1 MRWVELVTL
10 NVYGDWMCVFSILPS
25 ILAVLYVG
33 EFIQLTSGLMGDSA
47 L

>member
-10 NVYGDWMCVFSILPS
+10 NVYGKGVCVCSILTS
-25 ILAVLYVG
+25 ILADLYVG
-33 EFIQLTSGLMGDSA
+33 AFIHLTTGLMGDSA